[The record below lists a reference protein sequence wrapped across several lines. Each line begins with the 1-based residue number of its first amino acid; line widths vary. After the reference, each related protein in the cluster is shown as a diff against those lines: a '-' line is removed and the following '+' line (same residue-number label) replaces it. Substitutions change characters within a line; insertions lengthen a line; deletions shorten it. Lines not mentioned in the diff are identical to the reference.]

1 MSNTES
7 KKILDTMAEME
18 EVGLDITLLEQQT
31 SQEVEINLFPAVMTM
46 EIAI

>member
-7 KKILDTMAEME
+7 KKIIDTMAEME
-18 EVGLDITLLEQQT
+18 EVGLNIIVLQKT
-31 SQEVEINLFPAVMTM
+31 SLEVEINLFMAVMTM